1 MPKQNPPIV
10 GLDIGTSSVRVV
22 VAEVLDGQIEIVGIG
37 DADSKG
43 LRRGV
48 ISKPDLTVDAIKRAV
63 EDAELMSG
71 MTINQVYVG
80 LSGSGIKGQNSPGMI
95 AVPGRHRA
103 IGHEDVMRVI
113 DSACAIPIPPGREIA
128 DVLPQEYTVDDQDGI
143 DDPLGM
149 LGSRLS
155 VSVHIITSPVAAKQN
170 VISSVNRAG
179 LHVAGVYLTQ
189 LAAAEAVL
197 TDDDREYGV
206 AVVNLGG
213 ETTSVAIFQRGSVW
227 HTSVLP
233 LGGNHFT
240 NDIAVGLRTPIPEA
254 ERIKREYGCAFRPL
268 LSAGEASDLIEVPS
282 VGGRAPRAVSRQILC
297 DILEPRA
304 EEILSHVK
312 DEIRQAHFGFD
323 RHREG
328 SDGQLSSG
336 VVLAGGGAM
345 LDGLIEVAEQV
356 FDAPVR
362 LGAPGDFQGLGEEI
376 ASPNFAAAV
385 GLILYGSRR
394 ELGLTGAGR
403 GQWRRASAKPIKE
416 RVKSFFG
423 IKR

>member
-1 MPKQNPPIV
+1 
-10 GLDIGTSSVRVV
+10 
-22 VAEVLDGQIEIVGIG
+22 
-37 DADSKG
+37 
-43 LRRGV
+43 
-48 ISKPDLTVDAIKRAV
+48 
-63 EDAELMSG
+63 
-71 MTINQVYVG
+71 
-80 LSGSGIKGQNSPGMI
+80 
-95 AVPGRHRA
+95 
-103 IGHEDVMRVI
+103 
-113 DSACAIPIPPGREIA
+113 
-128 DVLPQEYTVDDQDGI
+128 
-143 DDPLGM
+143 
-149 LGSRLS
+149 
-155 VSVHIITSPVAAKQN
+155 
-170 VISSVNRAG
+170 
-179 LHVAGVYLTQ
+179 
-189 LAAAEAVL
+189 
-197 TDDDREYGV
+197 
-206 AVVNLGG
+206 
-213 ETTSVAIFQRGSVW
+213 
-227 HTSVLP
+227 
-233 LGGNHFT
+233 
-240 NDIAVGLRTPIPEA
+240 LRTPIPEA